1 MWVQQTTMGW
11 LVFDLTGSGSALGVV
26 GSVGNLLSPLA
37 SPLAG
42 LASDRY
48 NRNVVVAVSQL
59 ALFLNAMALAAAIWF
74 DLIAVWQLFVFALF
88 AGVINAFNQPARQA
102 LVFDVVPRE
111 LVPNAVALSNL
122 AFSMMRAVG
131 PMIGG
136 ALIVAVGPG
145 NNFLL
150 QALLYLSVMATVLM
164 IHLPGKARAPG
175 PKKSFFRDLSEGYR
189 YVMGDPPSRLLFMM
203 MLIYPFF
210 IIPLHVAL
218 LPNFARNDFHVSA
231 SGLGV
236 LYGAIGIGGI
246 AGGLLTAS
254 LNRVDQRGL
263 LQLGALLL
271 LGFSQGA
278 FSVIAALTGDMV
290 LATGFLVLAGIG
302 GSIFNT
308 TNQTVLQLLAPNHL
322 RGRITSVLQ
331 VQPICM
337 AIGILIAGLT
347 SDVTGAAAVGATFSG
362 LAFAAGVAI
371 LVFSPRMRRL
381 RLSTLQPGGSA

>member
-26 GSVGNLLSPLA
+26 GSVGNLPAPLVA
-37 SPLAG
+37 PLAG
-42 LASDRY
+42 LASDRIS
-48 NRNVVVAVSQL
+48 RNVVVAVSQL
-59 ALFLNAMALAAAIWF
+59 ALLINALLLAAAIWF
-74 DLIAVWQLFVFALF
+74 DIIAVWMLFAFALL
-88 AGVINAFNQPARQA
+88 AGIINAFNMPARQA
-102 LVFDVVPRE
+102 LVFDVVPRDT
-111 LVPNAVALSNL
+111 VPNAVALSNL
-122 AFSMMRAVG
+122 AFSTMRAVG

-136 ALIVAVGPG
+136 ALIVAFGPA

-150 QALLYLSVMATVLM
+150 QALLYAAVMATVLL
-164 IHLPGKARAPG
+164 IRVPHRPAQTG
-175 PKKSFFRDLSEGYR
+175 PRKSFLRDLSEGYR
-189 YVMGDPPSRLLFMM
+189 YVMADPPSRLLFMM

-210 IIPLHVAL
+210 IIPLHVSL
-218 LPNFARNDFHVSA
+218 LPIFARNEFGVSA
-231 SGLGV
+231 SGLGI
-236 LYGAIGIGGI
+236 LFGAIGVGGI
-246 AGGLLTAS
+246 IGGLLTAS
-254 LNRVDQRGL
+254 LNRVDRRGL

-278 FSVIAALTGDMV
+278 FSIVGALTGEMW
-290 LATGFLVLAGIG
+290 LAVGFLVLAGIG

-337 AIGILIAGLT
+337 AIGILIAGLAA
-347 SDVTGAAAVGATFSG
+347 DVAGAGVVGAVFSG

-371 LVFSPRMRRL
+371 LAFSPRMRSL
-381 RLSTLQPGGSA
+381 RLSTLQPSTAP